1 MTHIHSPLRAISI
14 TAVLWTAIILG
25 GCSES
30 EQEPPATDG
39 FEEQIA
45 EYIQRFPYQDTYK
58 YMMAYTGGDASKLNT
73 WVIGS
78 EPALIKAGEDLV
90 VRTNND
96 TFYKSAIFDLS
107 EGPAVLA
114 SSAPSED
121 RFSSFQLM
129 DDRNANYRNVIHP
142 SGTYTLY
149 YGEQPA
155 ELEGEGI
162 EVPSRIS
169 LVIVRVEVKDMNDTD
184 DVAAAERVFNGI
196 TVDGPTVDRL
206 PEVDLLSEF
215 DESVS
220 TEALRRLDE
229 AFANM
234 PFTQTIVG
242 PGQEPGRDVPY
253 LNHSAGTKGGWGGPH
268 PSHSAYDVVFVDVA
282 GETLVGANG
291 TYTITTEAPPV
302 RAFWSITVYD
312 TGRGGFLHPNK
323 DDRYHINNTTAVENT
338 DGTFTFTFKQTCEE
352 GDLNCLAVP
361 AGPFDLAM
369 RYYLPSDDII
379 RGSWTMPRPQLQPE

>member
-1 MTHIHSPLRAISI
+1 MRCILLPVLAALAIPGRCGNGEKGTHIHSPLRAISI
-14 TAVLWTAIILG
+14 TAVLWAAIILG

-58 YMMAYTGGDASKLNT
+58 YMMTYTGGDASKLNT

-78 EPALIKAGEDLV
+78 EPALVKAGEDQV
-90 VRTNND
+90 VRMNND
-96 TFYKSAIFDLS
+96 TFYKMAFFDLGK
-107 EGPAVLA
+107 GPAVLA

-121 RFSSFQLM
+121 RFNSFQLM

-142 SGTYTLY
+142 SGRYTLY
-149 YGEQPA
+149 YGEEPA
-155 ELEGEGI
+155 ELEGEAI

-169 LVIVRVEVKDMNDTD
+169 LVIVRVEVRDLNDTD

-196 TVDGPTVDRL
+196 TVDGPTVDRIVD
-206 PEVDLLSEF
+206 VDLLSEF

-220 TEALRRLDE
+220 TESVRRLDE
-229 AFANM
+229 AMRNV

-268 PSHSAYDVVFVDVA
+268 PSHSAYEAFFVDARRGDARRRERHVHDHDR
-282 GETLVGANG
+282 GTCGSRLLVHHGLRH
-291 TYTITTEAPPV
+291 
-302 RAFWSITVYD
+302 RAWRFSSPQ
-312 TGRGGFLHPNK
+312 RG
-323 DDRYHINNTTAVENT
+323 
-338 DGTFTFTFKQTCEE
+338 
-352 GDLNCLAVP
+352 
-361 AGPFDLAM
+361 
-369 RYYLPSDDII
+369 
-379 RGSWTMPRPQLQPE
+379 